1 MNGSVYLQRFDST
14 LNKVGSEQ
22 NVKPSDVNEQIDF
35 NSATALDDGGF
46 LVAYVVDNGDGEGN
60 NAVFARQYDASA
72 SPVAVTKI
80 ATNLG
85 ENWEGFGNAPETLG
99 YQIIESGRN
108 EFYSIGLK
116 TDGTKNNV
124 VVEKFQTANPFID
137 VPLQNSVHENNSV
150 SDVLLTASASDP
162 NAEQVTFSILTGVG
176 DADLVSID
184 PDSGVVTADPGLN
197 YENDNSVEFSIV
209 ATNQTGLSD
218 VHQAKIS
225 LIDVNEAPSISTG
238 ASGSVDENAS
248 TSTVIYDVAASDVD
262 AGDSITFS
270 VDGTDKDLVSIDP
283 SSGEVTLDSSANYEV
298 KDTYSF
304 DVVATDDAGLT
315 DTQPVTVSVTDV
327 NEAPSIS
334 TGASGSV
341 DENASTSTVIYDV
354 AASDVDAGD
363 SITFSVDGTDKDLVS
378 IDPSSGEVT
387 LDSSANYEV
396 KDTYSFDVVATDD
409 AGLTDTACDRQRHRC
424 E

>member
-1 MNGSVYLQRFDST
+1 MTVSVT
-14 LNKVGSEQ
+14 
-22 NVKPSDVNEQIDF
+22 
-35 NSATALDDGGF
+35 
-46 LVAYVVDNGDGEGN
+46 
-60 NAVFARQYDASA
+60 
-72 SPVAVTKI
+72 
-80 ATNLG
+80 
-85 ENWEGFGNAPETLG
+85 
-99 YQIIESGRN
+99 
-108 EFYSIGLK
+108 
-116 TDGTKNNV
+116 
-124 VVEKFQTANPFID
+124 
-137 VPLQNSVHENNSV
+137 
-150 SDVLLTASASDP
+150 
-162 NAEQVTFSILTGVG
+162 
-176 DADLVSID
+176 
-184 PDSGVVTADPGLN
+184 
-197 YENDNSVEFSIV
+197 
-209 ATNQTGLSD
+209 
-218 VHQAKIS
+218 
-225 LIDVNEAPSISTG
+225 DVNEAPSISTG

-409 AGLTDTACDRQRHRC
+409 AGLTDTQPVTVSVTDVNEAPSISTGASGSVDENASTSTVIMTSRPVTLTLATASPSRWMGQTRILSA
-424 E
+424 